1 MLATVIPIRPSANPH
16 ERYNRIQKALKIADV
31 LDKFHFSSH
40 EAAGFTE
47 AQWGMAA
54 RGAQVNPPSAETQAA
69 VISMLEARERVKEMV
84 KGGRG

>member
-1 MLATVIPIRPSANPH
+1 MLAPVIPIRPSANPH
-16 ERYNRIQKALKIADV
+16 ERFNRIQKALKIADV
-31 LDKFHFSSH
+31 LDKFQFSS
-40 EAAGFTE
+40 EQAGTFTPQ
-47 AQWGMAA
+47 QWGMAA